1 MFLFRDKQIP
11 FNKELRPALQEIRSV
26 GWLKSLV
33 ITTRLVFLILILL
46 II

>member
-11 FNKELRPALQEIRSV
+11 LNKELRPAIQEIWSI

-33 ITTRLVFLILILL
+33 ITTKLVLAIRFL
-46 II
+46 